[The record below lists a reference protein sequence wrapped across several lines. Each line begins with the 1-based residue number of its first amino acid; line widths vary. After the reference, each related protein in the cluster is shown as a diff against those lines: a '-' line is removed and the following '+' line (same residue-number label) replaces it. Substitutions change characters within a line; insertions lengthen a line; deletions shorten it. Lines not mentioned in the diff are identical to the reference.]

1 MASAA
6 MKVCK
11 ASATSFR
18 DKFKDYVRKTKGRAV
33 VLVENRR
40 FESKYLVD
48 KDWLDDF
55 VKENESIKATFE
67 ILADRELTSRLLKL
81 AESLDADVGSGK
93 ARLHS
98 MSDAFGK

>member
-18 DKFKDYVRKTKGRAV
+18 GKFKDYVRKTKGRAV

-55 VKENESIKATFE
+55 VKENESIKAT
-67 ILADRELTSRLLKL
+67 SRL
-81 AESLDADVGSGK
+81 AYRAAASSIQVYGRMEC
-93 ARLHS
+93 
-98 MSDAFGK
+98 